1 MLSSV
6 GRGAGSI
13 IKPTDLVKLEL
24 TTMPLLGICSTTE
37 LSVPIGYLGMKI
49 LYQKNGQEFV
59 NFQEYNVYKNGPDN
73 KKKKTTVQSQINE
86 HTKRWRPLVSEHLFH
101 IPAVF

>member
-73 KKKKTTVQSQINE
+73 KKKQKNYSTISN
-86 HTKRWRPLVSEHLFH
+86 KRTH
-101 IPAVF
+101 